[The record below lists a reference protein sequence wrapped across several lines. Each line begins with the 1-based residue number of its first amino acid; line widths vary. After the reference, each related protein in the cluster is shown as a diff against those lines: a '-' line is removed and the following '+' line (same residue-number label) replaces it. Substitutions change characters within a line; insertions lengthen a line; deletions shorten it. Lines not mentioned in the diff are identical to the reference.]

1 MGPSV
6 DLASSDGSMVGE
18 LEAFDEKV
26 VQLALLLGLT
36 IDGATP
42 PKQRLIQVHPS
53 CITDRATAEP
63 RASLFGGRIA
73 PLVEPSV

>member
-1 MGPSV
+1 M
-6 DLASSDGSMVGE
+6 AGE